1 VMEVRL
7 RDARAEDQEAIREV
21 TLASYQQYAETLGP
35 LWALYRENIVS
46 TLASVAPAEQIV
58 AEGEG
63 AIVGAVLL
71 YPGRGVEPGGA
82 GAGPVA
88 TKWPEVRLLA
98 VRPAARGR
106 GIAEA
111 LMRECVRRA
120 RAAGAAALTL
130 HTTDMM
136 EAAVRLY
143 KRMGFTRDPGLDWS
157 PAPTLTV
164 KGFRLSLRGVT
175 T

>member
-1 VMEVRL
+1 VGGCPE
-7 RDARAEDQEAIREV
+7 
-21 TLASYQQYAETLGP
+21 GP
-35 LWALYRENIVS
+35 
-46 TLASVAPAEQIV
+46 P
-58 AEGEG
+58 
-63 AIVGAVLL
+63 
-71 YPGRGVEPGGA
+71 PP
-82 GAGPVA
+82 
-88 TKWPEVRLLA
+88 
-98 VRPAARGR
+98 
-106 GIAEA
+106 
-111 LMRECVRRA
+111 
-120 RAAGAAALTL
+120 GAAALTL